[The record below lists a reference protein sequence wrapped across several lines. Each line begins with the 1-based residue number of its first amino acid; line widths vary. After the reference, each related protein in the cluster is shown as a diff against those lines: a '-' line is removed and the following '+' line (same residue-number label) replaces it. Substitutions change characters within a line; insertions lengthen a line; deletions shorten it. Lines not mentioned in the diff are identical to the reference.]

1 MNLRRLWYS
10 RLLRQ
15 WPRNRKT
22 SMANRVSEAHAEIL
36 ASLGWTP
43 FFDDQIS
50 DRSGKLEPA
59 RVLSISRQ
67 SFETQ
72 SANLRQTVKMR
83 DAPQIAQIPTP
94 GDWLMCDPS
103 THEPVQVLQRKN
115 VLRRRRSGHERGA
128 QTMLANFERIFLV
141 VSANQ
146 NFNESRLERGMV
158 LAAQSGVEA
167 TIVLTK
173 IDRYSDLASFRN
185 RLDQVPNLAQV
196 HEVDAR
202 DALSCHALVS
212 LLRPGETTALLGS
225 SGVGKSTLINTLIG
239 ESRQATQ
246 ATRIQDAKGRHTTT
260 RRTLIQLS
268 FGAIVVDNPGVRELG
283 VVGGEEAVAQVF
295 GDITELATQ
304 CRFSNCEHGP
314 EPDCA
319 IQRALQQGHLTQRR
333 FNNYVK
339 LRQEARPNSPY
350 S

>member
-1 MNLRRLWYS
+1 MTKRAS
-10 RLLRQ
+10 G
-15 WPRNRKT
+15 
-22 SMANRVSEAHAEIL
+22 AHATVL
-36 ASLGWTP
+36 VSLGWTP

-50 DRSGKLEPA
+50 DTSGKLEPA

-72 SANLRQTVKMR
+72 SATLRQSVKMR
-83 DAPQIAQIPTP
+83 DVPQLAEIPTP
-94 GDWLMCDPS
+94 GDWLLCDAT
-103 THEPVQVLQRKN
+103 THKPVKVLNRKN
-115 VLRRRRSGHERGA
+115 VLQRRRSGQERGA

-173 IDRYSDLASFRN
+173 IDRCSDLALFRN
-185 RLDQVPNLAQV
+185 RLDQIPCLPQV

-202 DALSCHALVS
+202 DARSCQALVS

-246 ATRIQDAKGRHTTT
+246 TIRDQDAKGRHTTT
-260 RRTLIQLS
+260 RRMLIQLP
-268 FGAIVVDNPGVRELG
+268 FGAMVVDNPGVRELG
-283 VVGGEEAVAQVF
+283 VVGGKIAVAQVF
-295 GDITELATQ
+295 RDITEFATQ

-319 IQRALQQGHLTQRR
+319 IQRALRQGDLTQRR
-333 FNNYVK
+333 FSNYVK
-339 LRQEARPNSPY
+339 LLYESRQ
-350 S
+350 

>member
-1 MNLRRLWYS
+1 
-10 RLLRQ
+10 
-15 WPRNRKT
+15 
-22 SMANRVSEAHAEIL
+22 MAIRASEARAKVL
-36 ASLGWTP
+36 DSLGWTP
-43 FFDDQIS
+43 FFDDQITGTF
-50 DRSGKLEPA
+50 GKLEPA
-59 RVLSISRQ
+59 RVVSISRH

-72 SANLRQTVKMR
+72 SANFRQTVKMR
-83 DAPQIAQIPTP
+83 DAPQLAEIPTT
-94 GDWLMCDPS
+94 GDWLMCDAT
-103 THEPVQVLQRKN
+103 THEPVKVLKRKN
-115 VLRRRRSGHERGA
+115 VLQRRRSGHVGGA

-167 TIVLTK
+167 TIILTK
-173 IDRYSDLASFRN
+173 IDRCSDLASFRN
-185 RLDQVPNLAQV
+185 RLDQVPRLAQV
-196 HEVDAR
+196 REVDAR
-202 DALSCHALVS
+202 DARSCHALIS

-246 ATRIQDAKGRHTTT
+246 AIRSQDAKGRHTTT
-260 RRTLIQLS
+260 RRMLIQLP
-268 FGAIVVDNPGVRELG
+268 FGAMVVDNPGVRELG
-283 VVGGEEAVAQVF
+283 VIGGENAVAQVF

-319 IQRALQQGHLTQRR
+319 IQRALQQRDLTQRR